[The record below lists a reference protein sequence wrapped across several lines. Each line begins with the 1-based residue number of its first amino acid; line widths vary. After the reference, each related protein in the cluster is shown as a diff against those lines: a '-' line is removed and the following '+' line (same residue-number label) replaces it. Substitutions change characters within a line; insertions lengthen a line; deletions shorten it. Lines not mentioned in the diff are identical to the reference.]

1 MKKLRPQGTYTL
13 LYLLYQSSENQ
24 VIKLNNT
31 FNFFFILSPKYN
43 WPYKEDLIL
52 AGGEKNLR

>member
-1 MKKLRPQGTYTL
+1 MKKLRPQGINSL

-31 FNFFFILSPKYN
+31 FNFFFILCPKYN
-43 WPYKEDLIL
+43 WLYKEDLIL
-52 AGGEKNLR
+52 AEEKKNLR